1 MSMDQSVVS
10 SLKLL
15 SGLLTDLHQPWWL
28 IGPAAVGVLGGEP
41 GKFTRLEVVM
51 SPGDGRRISE
61 AHDMPLVPGPATPL
75 KRARKSLTLP
85 LGGLNAVLMV
95 QVEQHVGGRWVAVNP
110 KSRVATDLGDGR
122 QVFTPNPAELA
133 AILRLSG
140 RASDIARA
148 ESLERLG

>member
-1 MSMDQSVVS
+1 MTMDQSVIS

-15 SGLLTDLHQPWWL
+15 SSLLTDPHQPWWL
-28 IGPAAVGVLGGEP
+28 IGPAAAGVLGGEA

-51 SPGDGRRISE
+51 SPGDARRICE
-61 AHDMPLVPGPATPL
+61 ARGMALASGPATPL

-85 LGGLNAVLMV
+85 LGGLDAVLMV

-110 KSRVATDLGDGR
+110 QSRVATDLGDGR
-122 QVFTPNPAELA
+122 QMFTPDRAELA

-140 RASDIARA
+140 RARDIARA
-148 ESLERLG
+148 ESLEGLG